1 MPENSDLMNAARA
14 AGSSRIQAERGEQN
28 ARAVR
33 GAFNFAGEA
42 VNSALDIWS
51 RMKRLEEENAQL
63 AEARQKE
70 DFSKLESA
78 TNKHFG
84 GNSTFGVPGAL
95 DDITE
100 ATSDY
105 NTLDQ
110 SFQDALSEWMNPE
123 TLSQSYGVTLENA
136 EAFVEQYT
144 PQYSDL
150 FHQSAEAQKRS
161 MMIADNQLDYG
172 GSDGTGGKLALIGTD
187 LNVPFEKA
195 MANYKR
201 EYDSSHPEIW
211 DPQGNY
217 SLDNKQNLA
226 RVVAQRSSAEAFKA
240 IEDSAA
246 TTDMTIEEMVEE
258 GIRIYDE
265 RIKEYDFSDDSNAQ
279 LASISNRDAIE
290 EGLRTHAKQ
299 VAGQL
304 VSEADSK
311 GIRLQNHLT
320 ELYETGVDITDDVFS
335 QAVEAA
341 GLTPGNLYDE
351 AKIRDLKITQFGYDK
366 DLTGRHEAVDTLL
379 SSDDFVADLAQY
391 TYTDETQTSITV
403 LDRDIGEA
411 FASINSDSA
420 QQALS
425 MLPQIPVQV
434 KTGENTEQVVIN
446 TRYGNIIQEAA
457 DKYGLSAGDV
467 QYMARSIN
475 QKVAT
480 VSQQNSEY
488 WEDYINQLIASPD
501 VTEGRY
507 TEELINLRNAG
518 WISDETY
525 NTYKEKKSSEWQ
537 KEIDQA
543 KDAIR
548 YAIEDLYGKDGS
560 AVWERI
566 SSRAD
571 FNDNV
576 DRFITNMMATKGQ
589 YDDKAVSDLVD
600 DYVTVL
606 RNDDI
611 TDMIYKDMDQIMG
624 AVFATPAGG
633 QVFENANLSQL
644 MQDYYSSD
652 YSLYFSDDAIGA
664 GTLYL
669 QGTAA
674 TRTPDG
680 LYDTVAK
687 ALYGN
692 NATYADA
699 SEYEKEII
707 KANGAIAVGQYAQ
720 YTNAAKA
727 FSNNG
732 KINMHDVF
740 VRGEGKA
747 AMDDEGYFY
756 LEQEDGSFMI
766 GYVYDANLR
775 KQLTQQGNTDR
786 VINMA
791 TDGISW
797 EPYRIKQISY
807 PVMQEVSRA
816 NEYNGGH
823 TDQYYGFDLSMSE
836 QDDPAARAEWEASN
850 PEIQPPPEAYMPR
863 TLIYRPLNP
872 NDDPVFIGIKY
883 KLKEGRR

>member
-1 MPENSDLMNAARA
+1 MPENSNLMNAARA

-28 ARAVR
+28 ARAVS
-33 GAFNFAGEA
+33 GAFNFAGEV

-78 TNKHFG
+78 TNRHFG
-84 GNSTFGVPGAL
+84 GNSTFGVPGTL
-95 DDITE
+95 NDIAE
-100 ATSDY
+100 STSDY

-123 TLSQSYGVTLENA
+123 MLSQTYGVTLENA

-172 GSDGTGGKLALIGTD
+172 GSDGNGGKLALIGTD
-187 LNVPFEKA
+187 LNVPIDKA
-195 MANYKR
+195 IENYQAD
-201 EYDSSHPEIW
+201 YNASHPEIW

-217 SLDNKQNLA
+217 SLDNKQNLV
-226 RVVAQRSSAEAFKA
+226 RVLSQRSYSEALKS
-240 IEDSAA
+240 IEDNAA
-246 TTDMTIEEMVEE
+246 TTDMTIEEMVNE
-258 GIRIYDE
+258 GLKVYDNRIAA
-265 RIKEYDFSDDSNAQ
+265 IDFSDDANAQ
-279 LASISNRDAIE
+279 LASISNREAIE
-290 EGLRTHAKQ
+290 EGLRTQAKQ
-299 VAGQL
+299 LAGQL

-320 ELYETGVDITDDVFS
+320 ELYETGVTITDDVLS
-335 QAVEAA
+335 QVIAEA
-341 GLTPGNLYDE
+341 GLDPNNIYDR
-351 AKIRDLKITQFGYDK
+351 AKIRDISISYYGYDK
-366 DLTGRHEAVDTLL
+366 DLTGRYETVDSLL
-379 SSDDFVADLAQY
+379 ASDDFVANLAQY
-391 TYTDETQTSITV
+391 TYIDETETAITV
-403 LDRDIGEA
+403 LDRDVEEA
-411 FASINSDSA
+411 FTAINSDGS

-425 MLPQIPVQV
+425 MLPQVSVNIRP
-434 KTGENTEQVVIN
+434 EADTEQLVIN
-446 TRYGNIIQEAA
+446 TRYGSILQEAA
-457 DKYGLSAGDV
+457 DKYGLSADEV
-467 QYMARSIN
+467 SYMARSIN

-480 VSQQNSEY
+480 VSQQNSQY
-488 WEDYINQLIASPD
+488 WDRYINQLIANPE
-501 VTEGRY
+501 VTEAMFA
-507 TEELINLRNAG
+507 EELINLRNAG

-525 NTYKEKKSSEWQ
+525 NTYKGKKSSEWQ
-537 KEIDQA
+537 EQINLARNSVK
-543 KDAIR
+543 
-548 YAIEDLYGKDGS
+548 YAIEGLYGDDAS
-560 AVWERI
+560 DVWDSI
-566 SSRAD
+566 SSRGD

-576 DRFITNMMATKGQ
+576 SRFVTNMMATKGQ
-589 YDDKAVSDLVD
+589 YDDKAVSDWVD
-600 DYVTVL
+600 DYITVL

-624 AVFATPAGG
+624 SMFATPAGG

-644 MQDYYSSD
+644 MQDYYNTN

-674 TRTPDG
+674 TRTADG

-692 NATYADA
+692 DATYADA

-707 KANGAIAVGQYAQ
+707 KANGAIAVGQYSQ
-720 YTNAAKA
+720 YMNSVKT

-732 KINMHDVF
+732 QTEMHDVF
-740 VRGEGKA
+740 IRGEGKA

-766 GYVYDANLR
+766 GYVYDASLR
-775 KQLTQQGNTDR
+775 RQLTQTGNTDR

-797 EPYRIKQISY
+797 EPYRIKQVSY
-807 PVMQEVSRA
+807 PVMQEIPRV

-836 QDDPAARAEWEASN
+836 QDDPAARAEWDTSN
-850 PEIQPPPEAYMPR
+850 PGMQPPPEAYMSR
-863 TLIYRPLNP
+863 TLTYRPLNP
-872 NDDPVFIGIKY
+872 NNDPVFIGIKS
-883 KLKEGRR
+883 KLKQGRR